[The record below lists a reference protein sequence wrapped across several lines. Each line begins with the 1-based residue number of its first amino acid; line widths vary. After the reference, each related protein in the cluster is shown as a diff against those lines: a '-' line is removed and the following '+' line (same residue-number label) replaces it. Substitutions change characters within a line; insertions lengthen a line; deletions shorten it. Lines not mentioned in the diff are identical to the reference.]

1 LRGIAQGDCG
11 GAGDCGDEDE
21 DVEETAL
28 EGYETVLDKDDNPLQ
43 EYQMFRGTLLGNY
56 NNNNNTTTINIHPF
70 SPTVAAEN
78 KNLHTTNITR
88 NLTKHRL
95 YIKVTNK
102 IYWWNRDAKPYERV
116 HLGPLSKRRSV
127 PCGSHLVPGG
137 SQFVGQAYL

>member
-56 NNNNNTTTINIHPF
+56 NNNNNTTTIYSSF
-70 SPTVAAEN
+70 F
-78 KNLHTTNITR
+78 TNSGSR
-88 NLTKHRL
+88 KQKFAHYKYNTKL
-95 YIKVTNK
+95 N
-102 IYWWNRDAKPYERV
+102 
-116 HLGPLSKRRSV
+116 
-127 PCGSHLVPGG
+127 
-137 SQFVGQAYL
+137 

>member
-1 LRGIAQGDCG
+1 VI
-11 GAGDCGDEDE
+11 
-21 DVEETAL
+21 VEVP
-28 EGYETVLDKDDNPLQ
+28 ETVVMRMRMLKRRRLKATRQ
-43 EYQMFRGTLLGNY
+43 YSTR
-56 NNNNNTTTINIHPF
+56 TTTLCRSTRCSEAHFSVIIIIIIIPRQYIHPF